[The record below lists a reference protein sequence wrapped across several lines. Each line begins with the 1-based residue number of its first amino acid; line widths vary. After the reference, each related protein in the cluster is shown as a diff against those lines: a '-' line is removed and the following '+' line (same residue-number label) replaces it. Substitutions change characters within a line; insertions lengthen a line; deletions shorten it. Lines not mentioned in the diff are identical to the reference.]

1 MKMTTV
7 RALVDLNIK
16 VVTTRK
22 NEEAIAIYTKWY
34 LQGMM
39 NEVELFTRIAELF
52 ANEEESK

>member
-22 NEEAIAIYTKWY
+22 NEEAIATYTKWY
-34 LQGMM
+34 RQGMM
-39 NEVELFTRIAELF
+39 SEVELFTRIAELF

>member
-16 VVTTRK
+16 VVTTPEIEK
-22 NEEAIAIYTKWY
+22 AIATYTKWY
-34 LQGMM
+34 RQGMM
-39 NEVELFTRIAELF
+39 NEVEMFTRIAELF